1 MEQYIQKMNDF
12 ILQLNEVQV
21 VIDYHKEE
29 VQTLRNENALLKSSI
44 EIMEKEIEVLDNKNI
59 NLQILNDSNPAMEEN
74 SILKKK
80 LDDFIVELDDIIKKL
95 KD

>member
-1 MEQYIQKMNDF
+1 MEQYIQKMNDL

-44 EIMEKEIEVLDNKNI
+44 EIMEKEIEVFKNKNI
-59 NLQILNDSNPAMEEN
+59 NLQILNDSNQAMEEN